1 MAAAGANRAVA
12 DPTTRTTLRREPPG
26 GDGWPIR
33 SAYVERLWMPKLGP
47 ASVALL
53 RLLDEVLGDRATASL
68 PTEDLSRAVGL
79 GEHQGASSAL
89 RRTIRRLERFGLIR
103 HEGDVVM
110 VPRHVPS
117 LAASDVE
124 RLPTGLQH
132 LHVRLTTADSV
143 RRLAPLS
150 APRRDRSDS

>member
-1 MAAAGANRAVA
+1 
-12 DPTTRTTLRREPPG
+12 
-26 GDGWPIR
+26 
-33 SAYVERLWMPKLGP
+33 MPKLGP